1 MITSLRAGEGMGV
14 GETLHVGH
22 VLRYSSAKDPTEP
35 VLNGYPNFHY
45 VTDAPGH
52 KRALLESGINGMAKV
67 PVGGRQRRPAILIRS
82 SPWKAGSEQ
91 TPWHDVFDMD
101 NGHVRYFGDHKA
113 GVTKLPGA
121 TTGNAALLDA
131 FTEHQAPTP
140 EERAGAAPLLLFRAV
155 SRNGKVKGFVE
166 FCGLG
171 VIERAERIVQWA
183 GHEHTTFTNYV
194 YDIALIDLAAENDQV
209 DWDWITARRSPVVSD
224 QETLAKAPRAWREW
238 VKRGHSALPRVRRR
252 VARARVRKV
261 RDQRPV
267 PGSRQDADLQFVYE
281 YFDGRKHDFEA
292 VASAVAARVLRGAG
306 HNYREGWI
314 TRRSGDGGADFV
326 GRIDLGTGLIG
337 TSLVVLGQAKCVRLD
352 GLVTAEQIARVVAR
366 LRRGWI
372 GIYVTTG
379 AFSEPA
385 QLEMVEDQYPIVLVS
400 GLELADELRSMARD
414 DHGDDLAAC
423 LNHILYAQGVPIA
436 GRRPE
441 EILLE

>member
-1 MITSLRAGEGMGV
+1 M
-14 GETLHVGH
+14 
-22 VLRYSSAKDPTEP
+22 LRYSSAKDPTDP
-35 VLNGYPNFHY
+35 VLGGYTNFHY
-45 VTDAPGH
+45 VTDVPGH
-52 KRALLESGINGMAKV
+52 KKALLEAGINGMAKV
-67 PVGGRQRRPAILIRS
+67 SVAGQQRRPAILIRS

-91 TPWHDVFDMD
+91 TPWHDVFDLD

-113 GVTKLPGA
+113 GMTKPPG
-121 TTGNAALLDA
+121 TTKGNAALLDA
-131 FTEHQAPTP
+131 FNEHQAPTP
-140 EERAGAAPLLLFRAV
+140 EGRAGAAPLLLFRAV
-155 SRNGKVKGFVE
+155 SRDGRVKGFVE

-183 GHEHTTFTNYV
+183 GHEHATFTNYV
-194 YDIALIDLAAENDQV
+194 YDIALIDLTAENDQV
-209 DWDWITARRSPVVSD
+209 DWDWITARRTSKVSD
-224 QETLAKAPRAWREW
+224 REALTKAPRAWREW

-252 VARARVRKV
+252 VARARITKV

-267 PGSRQDADLQFVYE
+267 AGSKRHDDLQLIYE
-281 YFDGRKHDFEA
+281 QFDGRKHDFEA
-292 VASAVAARVLRGAG
+292 VASAVAARLLKGSG

-314 TRRSGDGGADFV
+314 TQRSGDGGADFV
-326 GRIDLGTGLIG
+326 GRIDLGAGLAG
-337 TSLVVLGQAKCVRLD
+337 TSLVVLGQAKCIRPD
-352 GLVTAEQIARVVAR
+352 SLVSAEQIARVVAR

-400 GLELADELRSMARD
+400 GLDLARELRSMARD

-423 LNHILYAQGVPIA
+423 LDHILYAQGVPITS
-436 GRRPE
+436 RRPE

>member
-1 MITSLRAGEGMGV
+1 MGEKLRV
-14 GETLHVGH
+14 GQ

-35 VLNGYPNFHY
+35 VLAGYENFHY
-45 VTDAPGH
+45 VTNSPGH

-67 PVGGRQRRPAILIRS
+67 SANGRQRRPAILIRS

-101 NGHVRYFGDHKA
+101 NGHVRYFGDHKV
-113 GVTKLPGA
+113 GLTKPPGT

-155 SRNGKVKGFVE
+155 SRDGRVKGFVE

-194 YDIALIDLAAENDQV
+194 YDIALIDLSVENDQV
-209 DWDWITARRSPVVSD
+209 DWDWITARRSATVSD
-224 QETLAKAPRAWREW
+224 REALAKAPRFWREW

-252 VARARVRKV
+252 VARARVTKV
-261 RDQRPV
+261 REQRPA
-267 PGSRQDADLQFVYE
+267 PGSRRDSDLRVIYE
-281 YFDGRKHDFEA
+281 QFDGRKHEFEA
-292 VASAVAARVLRGAG
+292 IASAVAARVLKGSG

-326 GRIDLGTGLIG
+326 GRIDLGSGLAG
-337 TSLVVLGQAKCVRLD
+337 TSLVVLGQAKCIRPND
-352 GLVTAEQIARVVAR
+352 LVSAEQIARVVAR

-379 AFSEPA
+379 SFSEPA
-385 QLEMVEDQYPIVLVS
+385 QLEMVEDQYPIVLVNGRDLAR
-400 GLELADELRSMARD
+400 GLRGMARD
-414 DHGDDLAAC
+414 DHGDDLVAC
-423 LNHILYAQGVPIA
+423 LDHILYAQGVPITN
-436 GRRPE
+436 RRPE